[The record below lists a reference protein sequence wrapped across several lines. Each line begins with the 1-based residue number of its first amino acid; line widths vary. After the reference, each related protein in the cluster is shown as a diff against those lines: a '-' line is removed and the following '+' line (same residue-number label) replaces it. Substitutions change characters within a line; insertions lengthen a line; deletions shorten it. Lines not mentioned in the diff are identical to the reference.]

1 MLHYQ
6 QNMDCINPAQYLITY
21 NSEDPGT
28 QNQVSALF
36 ELVSKSIVCLPCRYF

>member
-36 ELVSKSIVCLPCRYF
+36 ELVRSILAVSV

>member
-1 MLHYQ
+1 
-6 QNMDCINPAQYLITY
+6 MDCINPAQYLITY

-36 ELVSKSIVCLPCRYF
+36 ELVRSILAVSV